1 MKIMICFFS
10 GTGNTA
16 LLTHAFVGALH
27 DLGHTVSERSLDG
40 LNSGLP
46 GQMARQINDCDLLG
60 IAYPVHAFNAPA
72 NILRFARLLPAQR
85 ETKPVFLLKTSGE
98 PLRLNDVSSLKL
110 IRLLRRRGYAARS
123 EYHYVMPYNIIFRHS
138 DTMAWRMLTTAR
150 DLIPLDAAELS
161 RGAPR
166 PPRSVPFGSLIAFLM
181 RCEHWGGRLNGRL
194 YTVTEDC
201 VRCGKC
207 VRECPAGNIRME
219 KDGKIKF
226 GGKCL
231 MCMRCAQSCPKDA
244 VKIGLFVY
252 WKVNGAYSF
261 QRPSSEEPEQ
271 RYNKLLTRAYERYF
285 REAERRI
292 DQTKESI
299 T

>member
-1 MKIMICFFS
+1 MRITICCFS
-10 GTGNTA
+10 GTGNTGRVTGAFARA
-16 LLTHAFVGALH
+16 LEA
-27 DLGHTVSERSLDG
+27 LGHTVSELSLDG
-40 LNSGLP
+40 VGNGLP
-46 GQMARQINDCDLLG
+46 DGIGREVKSCDLLG
-60 IAYPVHAFNAPA
+60 VAYPIHAFNAPA
-72 NILRFARLLPAQR
+72 NILRFARCLPAGEGR
-85 ETKPVFLLKTSGE
+85 PAFILKTSGE

-110 IRLLRRRGYAARS
+110 IKLLRRRGYEVRS
-123 EYHYVMPYNIIFRHS
+123 EYRYCMPYNILFRHS
-138 DTMAWRMLTTAR
+138 DGMTWRMLKTAES
-150 DLIPLDAAELS
+150 LIPLDAAELS
-161 RGAPR
+161 QGVPR
-166 PPRSVPFGSLIAFLM
+166 LPRSVPFGSLAAFLM

-194 YTVTEDC
+194 YSVTGEC

-219 KDGKIKF
+219 KDGNIKF

-244 VKIGLFVY
+244 VKIGLFVN

-285 REAERRI
+285 REAERRV
-292 DQTKESI
+292 DQAKESI